1 MGKGLPL
8 GEQWGDEHILL
19 PQFMFRHADTGA
31 GIRKEFPVFPVGKP
45 CIIAVF
51 VGDGAVVYGFGA
63 SVADIRR
70 FIEAVTAFPDKIGT
84 GLVAGRTGST
94 FHITEDDLTACVCF
108 SAMIAVDTEVM
119 GIIESAFMIPVAEPV
134 GPDLL

>member
-1 MGKGLPL
+1 
-8 GEQWGDEHILL
+8 
-19 PQFMFRHADTGA
+19 MFRHADTGA

-70 FIEAVTAFPDKIGT
+70 FIEMKCYTKVVTG
-84 GLVAGRTGST
+84 VANE
-94 FHITEDDLTACVCF
+94 I
-108 SAMIAVDTEVM
+108 
-119 GIIESAFMIPVAEPV
+119 
-134 GPDLL
+134 